1 MTRSV
6 VDASVRNL
14 PDSEPDRASRKSPCG
29 YRFAVGPNPFDFA
42 FRNRATEFPLYSQ
55 VYSACH
61 GINLAPCPGGVAKR
75 CRVTIFQLLERRSRG
90 RTVILIIGQTIVD
103 SPDK

>member
-6 VDASVRNL
+6 VDAGVRIILIRKPIERLVNL
-14 PDSEPDRASRKSPCG
+14 RALI
-29 YRFAVGPNPFDFA
+29 AVCSNPFDFA

-55 VYSACH
+55 VYTACR
-61 GINLAPCPGGVAKR
+61 GINLAPCPRGVARR

-90 RTVILIIGQTIVD
+90 RTVILIIGQTMVD
-103 SPDK
+103 SADE